1 MTAVESVIKK
11 LVSDYE
17 FVIIPGFG
25 ALLSRQIPAAYDQD
39 SGIFSPAAKKLAF
52 NEFLKLDD
60 GFLANYISRE
70 DNIPH
75 ADAVTRI
82 KEYMENLKS
91 SLLTKGETKIEGVGY
106 FNTNGEGKLVFEPQT
121 SSVFKDEWYGFTKI
135 AVKAVEV
142 KKLTPAPARVLETV
156 ADEPQ
161 VLELNESA
169 ETKVNWGKWVA
180 AAAIVGIMCFV
191 SFFLVNSGNFNLK
204 STLNPFE
211 YNTKATDDEMKDQ
224 KEEMVAAQPA
234 PEPIVETK
242 IEEAKVDSATPIAT
256 KEVVKIEEPAKVEVP
271 VPVSSKKFYLIAGA
285 FNGTKRA
292 NILVEDLKTKGYEN
306 AVVIPAG
313 KCSSKVTVAA
323 QSFDNEQEAYSA
335 SGKLKKVIGEPGWVL
350 KIKE

>member
-1 MTAVESVIKK
+1 MQRK
-11 LVSDYE
+11 LE
-17 FVIIPGFG
+17 GFSHFDNNG
-25 ALLSRQIPAAYDQD
+25 AKEMNELLMHKP
-39 SGIFSPAAKKLAF
+39 LW
-52 NEFLKLDD
+52 E
-60 GFLANYISRE
+60 
-70 DNIPH
+70 
-75 ADAVTRI
+75 
-82 KEYMENLKS
+82 MENLKS

-169 ETKVNWGKWVA
+169 ESKVNWGKWVA

-224 KEEMVAAQPA
+224 KEEMVAAKPA
-234 PEPIVETK
+234 PEPINTASK
-242 IEEAKVDSATPIAT
+242 P
-256 KEVVKIEEPAKVEVP
+256 
-271 VPVSSKKFYLIAGA
+271 SSS
-285 FNGTKRA
+285 N
-292 NILVEDLKTKGYEN
+292 
-306 AVVIPAG
+306 
-313 KCSSKVTVAA
+313 S
-323 QSFDNEQEAYSA
+323 
-335 SGKLKKVIGEPGWVL
+335 
-350 KIKE
+350 